1 MTRPGM
7 VYDEWLAPNTYQ
19 WHDIPGDILYTGSS
33 HTKPHTSGDMINTIT
48 ALNGA
53 DGSVRWK
60 ANLSD
65 STMYRG
71 MNHQVVNFDRGYE
84 SSDDILLVWND
95 WTTGDLSANKVYAIH
110 TGKEVWS
117 LTTGDMLPPVVD
129 QCSASSS
136 TLITY
141 IASSTCHR
149 CGKLGSNPSLK
160 LFALDQKGT
169 VIWTFAPKP
178 NETLIV

>member
-1 MTRPGM
+1 MGNGVNAGDHDPCALRAFSYDGEVLMTRPGM
-7 VYDEWLAPNTYQ
+7 VSDEWLAPNTYYLARAEYG
-19 WHDIPGDILYTGSS
+19 HKGDILYTGSS

-71 MNHQVVNFDRGYE
+71 MNHQIVAVDE
-84 SSDDILLVWND
+84 TLLVWND

-110 TGKEVWS
+110 KGKEVWS

-129 QCSASSS
+129 TCIASSS

-141 IASSTCHR
+141 IASSTCHP
-149 CGKLGSNPSLK
+149 CGKAGSNP
-160 LFALDQKGT
+160 
-169 VIWTFAPKP
+169 
-178 NETLIV
+178 